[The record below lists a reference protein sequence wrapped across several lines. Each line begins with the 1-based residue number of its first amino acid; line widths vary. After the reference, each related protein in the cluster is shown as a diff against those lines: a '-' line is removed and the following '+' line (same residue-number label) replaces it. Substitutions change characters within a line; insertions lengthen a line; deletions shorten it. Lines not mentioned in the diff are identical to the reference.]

1 MSKNPYDRASD
12 PAKRHSAAMTDG
24 PDRAPARAMLKA
36 VGFTDEDLAATV
48 TIDLAA
54 ETMTTPDG
62 TAHRFPIDLFSQKM
76 LLDGLD
82 ELDYIRTQTNKIEAH
97 ETAHPGTINTLQPN
111 APR

>member
-1 MSKNPYDRASD
+1 MQI
-12 PAKRHSAAMTDG
+12 AK
-24 PDRAPARAMLKA
+24 
-36 VGFTDEDLAATV
+36 EDLAATV

-54 ETMTTPDG
+54 ATMTTPDG

-111 APR
+111 TPQ